1 VTTEVE
7 DWVERLKDA
16 AGGGWVLDP
25 THGNQVDRASYA
37 TWPAERTI
45 PAAALLA
52 VLTDPGI
59 RVHSRGIE
67 VRGVRFV
74 DCVDLQHR
82 VFDFPFGLRECVLE
96 QGLRLDFAQIRG
108 LYLVKVTVN
117 GGLLAPGVTI
127 RGRLD
132 LTGATLNHSDGIAL
146 SLMGA
151 HITNDVNA
159 GGGFCA
165 NGLIDAHGATIGGDL
180 DLAGATL
187 NQSDGIALS
196 LMGAHITNDVNAGGG
211 FCANGLIDAHGATI
225 GGDLT
230 LTGAVLSKPASD
242 EARALA
248 LDGAQITGQVYAGK
262 GADEETRAV
271 HVTGEVSAVDLTVG
285 GSLDLSGAIL
295 DNPDGYALHLSRA
308 RITSDLFARGGFCAT
323 GTVQAIGLTV
333 GGNLEFDGAI
343 LNNPATNEG
352 PDRYAL
358 VLDQAKITGNVFFRE
373 DAEANG
379 ETRSFEATGMVRARG
394 ATIGGDLVLTGA
406 TLNCPG
412 TAGKAG
418 WAALDLAGAR
428 VAGSVLAGEGAEVKT
443 RPCHVVGT
451 VRAVGAT
458 IGYQLDF
465 SGATVNN
472 PDGVA
477 LNLEAMTV
485 SRLVLTPK
493 ESSGSVNLIRAQVA
507 DLFVDKYPP
516 EPLSATGWTIG
527 DLRGPTGSLRENWKL
542 THRWLDTASADTD
555 LSGWRLWWR
564 RHTAWLRRNKPVVSV
579 QPWHALADV
588 YDRNGDPAAARRL
601 RFAAENKITAQSP
614 PWTRIVRIFYCAVA
628 GYGYFPLLSIA
639 SMIVLMA
646 ISFAIVH
653 GNRDD
658 IVPTHTDAARQAVM
672 QHLED
677 QNPKQWLPVTAQTP
691 CDVHPGYSC
700 MEPLTYT
707 VNDVLP
713 PAGATNQDWTIS
725 SAAPLL
731 LVVGLPVIK
740 LGLWALAAL
749 FLAGVSG
756 LLRKSKN

>member
-1 VTTEVE
+1 VTIEG
-7 DWVERLKDA
+7 WVERLKRA
-16 AGGGWVLDP
+16 AEGGYVLDVAD
-25 THGNQVDRASYA
+25 GNKVDRESYA

-45 PAAALLA
+45 PAVALLT
-52 VLTDPGI
+52 VLIDPKI
-59 RVHSRGIE
+59 RVDSRGIE
-67 VRGVRFV
+67 VRGARFV

-82 VFDFPFGLRECVLE
+82 VLAYPLGLRECVLE

-108 LYLVKVTVN
+108 LYLSRVTVN
-117 GGLLAPGVTI
+117 EGLRAPGVTI
-127 RGRLD
+127 QGRLN
-132 LTGATLNHSDGIAL
+132 LTGATLNDSDGVAL
-146 SLMGA
+146 SLVGA
-151 HITNDVNA
+151 HVTNDVDA
-159 GGGFCA
+159 IDGFCA
-165 NGLIDAHGATIGGDL
+165 NGLIDARGVTIGGDL
-180 DLAGATL
+180 
-187 NQSDGIALS
+187 S
-196 LMGAHITNDVNAGGG
+196 
-211 FCANGLIDAHGATI
+211 
-225 GGDLT
+225 
-230 LTGAVLSKPASD
+230 LTGAVLTKPAID
-242 EARALA
+242 EARALV
-248 LDGAQITGQVYAGK
+248 LDGARITGQVNAGK
-262 GADEETRAV
+262 GVDEESRGV
-271 HVTGEVSAVDLTVG
+271 HVIGEFSAIDLAVG
-285 GSLDLSGAIL
+285 GSLDLSGATL
-295 DNPDGYALHLSRA
+295 DNPDGYALVINRA
-308 RITSDLFARGGFCAT
+308 RITSDLFARGGLCAT
-323 GTVQAIGLTV
+323 GAVLAVGLTV

-358 VLDQAKITGNVFFRE
+358 VLDQAKITGDVFFRE
-373 DAEANG
+373 DAETNG
-379 ETRSFEATGMVRARG
+379 ETRSFEATGRVRVRG
-394 ATIGGDLVLTGA
+394 ATIGGDLELNGA

-412 TAGKAG
+412 TAGKSG

-443 RPCHVVGT
+443 HPCEVVGT
-451 VRAVGAT
+451 LRAVGAT
-458 IGYQLDF
+458 IGYQLDL
-465 SGATVNN
+465 SGATVKN
-472 PDGVA
+472 PGGVA
-477 LNLEAMTV
+477 LNLEALKV
-485 SRLVLTPK
+485 SRLLLTPT
-493 ESSGSVNLIRAQVA
+493 EFSGSVNLIRAQVD

-614 PWTRIVRIFYCAVA
+614 PWTRIVRIVYCAVA

-639 SMIVLMA
+639 SMIALVA

-653 GNRDD
+653 GNRDN
-658 IVPTHTDAARQAVM
+658 IVPTHSDAARQAVI
-672 QHLED
+672 QHLGD
-677 QNPKQWLPVTAQTP
+677 QNAKQWLPITAQTP
-691 CDVHPGYSC
+691 CEVHPGYPC
-700 MEPLTYT
+700 MEPLTYA

-725 SAAPLL
+725 TTAPVL
-731 LVVGLPVIK
+731 LVVGLPVVK

-756 LLRKSKN
+756 LLRKSK